1 MVELLTGRLAEDDE
15 KPSEKPPEDLTL
27 AAASC
32 VSLCHRR
39 TTSFAIGRR
48 WYEETRAAEE
58 TEGFLS
64 TIAVFITRSIDCT
77 VVACKSQWP
86 RRGIP
91 RDRGSWDDS
100 YINNATEGADRVRA
114 EDHVG
119 AAAGILHDGAR
130 DHDDVLGGAG
140 QLLDHQVNHLAETGI
155 LILEEL

>member
-1 MVELLTGRLAEDDE
+1 
-15 KPSEKPPEDLTL
+15 
-27 AAASC
+27 
-32 VSLCHRR
+32 
-39 TTSFAIGRR
+39 
-48 WYEETRAAEE
+48 
-58 TEGFLS
+58 LS

-91 RDRGSWDDS
+91 GGRGGWGGS
-100 YINNATEGADRVRA
+100 YINNATEGADRIRA

-155 LILEEL
+155 LILEELRDAEEERRGLVGRELLARVEEEGNLGEENAASSRLDRGAVEESSCAD